1 MRREVKG
8 KNAVGIELTY
18 VSKAGEEG
26 FPGDLT
32 AKVTYWL
39 TDKNEIKIDYAATAD
54 TATICNLTHHS
65 YFNLGGEGSG
75 DILGTEITLH
85 ADEIYSGR
93 FDAYHHRRIE
103 ECRKNSLRFPQTDDD
118 WRAHQR

>member
-1 MRREVKG
+1 MSARPG
-8 KNAVGIELTY
+8 KRA
-18 VSKAGEEG
+18 

-39 TDKNEIKIDYAATAD
+39 TDKNELKIDYTATTD

-75 DILGTEITLH
+75 DILGTEMMINADKFTPVDSTLITTGEMQDV
-85 ADEIYSGR
+85 AKTP
-93 FDAYHHRRIE
+93 FDFRKPTAIGARINE
-103 ECRKNSLRFPQTDDD
+103 DDD
-118 WRAHQR
+118 S